1 MIQTQPNTTITQ
13 FPHTP
18 RFDQAGAAG
27 IDAEAYAPLWL
38 PDFMTAFGYPGL
50 AALSWTM
57 CSIMVYDIR
66 AELKTFPFL
75 EITGRPESGKT
86 VLVNFLWKLLGY
98 AEGEWKNAAALT
110 RQQLKDHVMD
120 LDSMPLVFFKDPQ
133 RVEPNFECLKPFY
146 NGRSTGA
153 LGFAGMTQEDIKH
166 GNQLFK
172 GTLMIAG
179 EKKTL
184 GSIPFYERVI
194 HCRLPR
200 CQYRSTVALLEEMTR
215 DELGGFILHAL
226 QQKDLILA
234 AYMDAYNEM
243 LAGGL
248 LPSFGVEYERIIKTH
263 TQMVAAGYALRI
275 LFPELDEDTLF
286 LYTRYLAGRAIVCED
301 QCRF

>member
-18 RFDQAGAAG
+18 KFDQAGAAG

-57 CSIMVYDIR
+57 CSLMVNDIR
-66 AELKTFPFL
+66 EQQKSFPFL

-98 AEGEWKNAAALT
+98 AEGEWKNAAVLT

-133 RVEPNFECLKPFY
+133 RVDFNFEDWKPIY
-146 NGRSTGA
+146 NGRGTGTMGVA
-153 LGFAGMTQEDIKH
+153 CRRP
-166 GNQLFK
+166 GNDDTEHLFK

-179 EKKTL
+179 DKKTL

-200 CQYRSTVALLEEMTR
+200 CQYRGTLAFLEDLTR

-226 QQKDLILA
+226 RQKDLILT
-234 AYMDAYNEM
+234 AYMDVYNEM
-243 LAGGL
+243 CTGGL
-248 LPSFGVEYERIIKTH
+248 MHNYGVEHERVCKTH

-301 QCRF
+301 QCQF